1 MAHDFDSPSFID
13 AFDELPLWSA
23 AFGQL
28 LLEHVPLREGTVALD
43 VGCGTGFPL
52 LELAQRLGPGSVV
65 HGLDPWH
72 AALRRAERK
81 RRQAQV
87 ANAALRLG
95 DAAAMPFRSDS
106 FDLVVSNLGVNNFS
120 DARAALREC
129 RRVLRPAGV
138 LALTTNLVGHMHEL
152 YDVFA
157 EVVEDRAKLD
167 AHIHHRA
174 TIESLHT
181 LLGDAGFTITH
192 VIEDAFVMRYAN
204 AAALFRHDFIRFG
217 FLPAWEEVVARDKF
231 AEVERRLNGPLTLT
245 IPRAYI
251 EAS

>member
-1 MAHDFDSPSFID
+1 MTHDFDSP
-13 AFDELPLWSA
+13 AFVDHYDELPLWSA
-23 AFGQL
+23 MFGAT
-28 LLEHVPLREGTVALD
+28 LLERVPLDANTVALD

-72 AALRRAERK
+72 AAMRRAERK

-87 ANAALRLG
+87 ANAALRVG
-95 DAAAMPFRSDS
+95 DAARMPFRAEA
-106 FDLVVSNLGVNNFS
+106 FDLVVSNLGLNNFS
-120 DARAALREC
+120 DAPAALREC
-129 RRVLRPAGV
+129 RRVLRPGGV

-181 LLGDAGFTITH
+181 LLGDSGFTITH
-192 VIEDAFVMRYAN
+192 VIEDAFVLRYAN
-204 AAALFRHDFIRFG
+204 ATALFHHDFIRFG
-217 FLPAWEEVVARDKF
+217 FMPAWEEVVPREAF

-245 IPRAYI
+245 IPRASV
-251 EAS
+251 EAT